1 MRKEELCASL
11 AKIQPSE
18 ELICSTINKINE
30 QRLGLKKRRSMTTPM
45 FASRLASA
53 VCALLVVIGV
63 AFYVQPSLS
72 LQSEPIDSS
81 TRSGMDGSPYG
92 EEVTPSGS
100 HGVDESEIL
109 SSVARLEYSDWAV
122 VEASVDMCLFAPAD
136 EGALYTCILQ
146 LGISRVADSDSV
158 SIDAL
163 AVDTPISAT
172 LSFYD
177 EEAANS
183 FFALSDE
190 NVSFLLTEG
199 ESAWQVEDFIIHK

>member
-53 VCALLVVIGV
+53 VCALLVVIGA

-81 TRSGMDGSPYG
+81 SRSGMDGSPYS
-92 EEVTPSGS
+92 EDITPLDS
-100 HGVDESEIL
+100 HSMDASLLL
-109 SSVARLEYSDWAV
+109 SSIARLEYSDWAV

-146 LGISRVADSDSV
+146 LGAVRVADSDS
-158 SIDAL
+158 SHSFEEGA
-163 AVDTPISAT
+163 PISAT
-172 LSFYD
+172 VSIYD
-177 EEAANS
+177 EETANRLFS
-183 FFALSDE
+183 LSDE
-190 NVSFLLTEG
+190 NVSFLLTAG
-199 ESAWQVEDFIIHK
+199 EDTWQIEDFIIHE